1 MCILSDIAVSA
12 PFEGSGVVYIY
23 HGQQMDVQGSI
34 INTTIQ
40 QVYLI
45 VLHYVVHC
53 VIICSV
59 LMELM

>member
-23 HGQQMDVQGSI
+23 HGQQMDEQGSI

-40 QVYLI
+40 QVYYNSVTLCSFI
-45 VLHYVVHC
+45 VLSYVAY
-53 VIICSV
+53 
-59 LMELM
+59 

>member
-23 HGQQMDVQGSI
+23 HGQQMDEQGSI

-45 VLHYVVHC
+45 VLYYVVSLCYH
-53 VIICSV
+53 
-59 LMELM
+59 M